1 MNGHHGVSTNIR
13 ALRISAALILIYF
26 VFEIAIALSTG
37 SLALLADAGH
47 ELSTFLAISVTLIA
61 MQLATRRPTVQKTFG
76 LLRVEILAALF
87 NGVLL
92 LAMAGF
98 IIVRGIERLQNPM
111 EVPSLPMFI
120 MAVGG
125 IGLEIA
131 SLSIMYK
138 GQKESLNIRGSFWH
152 VMNAFLG
159 SIAVIIA
166 ATFISL
172 WEIYVAD
179 AWAGILF
186 AVILTWAA
194 YGIVKDSFMILV
206 DATPREIDLVQVER
220 ELLAIPSV
228 VSAHHFHARTI
239 AGHIKTFNGHLVVK
253 DLGDAESV
261 LRKAKQILD
270 EKYKF
275 SLSTIQIEN
284 EGLAEADARELEY
297 RESDGGYTAS

>member
-1 MNGHHGVSTNIR
+1 MNGHRGVTTNIK
-13 ALRISAALILIYF
+13 ALKISAVLILIYF

-47 ELSTFLAISVTLIA
+47 ELSTFLAISVSLLA
-61 MQLATRRPTVQKTFG
+61 MQLATRKPTRRKTFG
-76 LLRVEILAALF
+76 LFRIEILAALF

-92 LAMAGF
+92 LGMAGF
-98 IIVRGIERLQNPM
+98 IIIRGIERLQNPM

-120 MAVGG
+120 MAFGG

-131 SLSIMYK
+131 SLFIMYK

-166 ATFISL
+166 AIFIQF
-172 WEIYVAD
+172 WQIYVAD

-186 AVILTWAA
+186 AFILIWAA
-194 YGIVKDSFMILV
+194 YGILREAFSILI
-206 DATPREIDLVQVER
+206 DATPKYIDLYQIEQS
-220 ELLAIPSV
+220 LLRIPGV
-228 VSAHHFHARTI
+228 VAAHHLHARTLT
-239 AGHIKTFNGHLVVK
+239 GHITTFSGHIVVA
-253 DLGDAESV
+253 DLKNAEKI
-261 LRKAKQILD
+261 LTQAKRILN

-275 SLSTIQIEN
+275 ALTTVQIEN
-284 EGLAEADARELEY
+284 KKLAELDITELEY
-297 RESDGGYTAS
+297 KERNKKS

>member
-61 MQLATRRPTVQKTFG
+61 MQLATRRPTAQKTFG

-92 LAMAGF
+92 LAMGGF
-98 IIVRGIERLQNPM
+98 IIVRGIESLQNPM

>member
-61 MQLATRRPTVQKTFG
+61 MQLATRRPTAQKTFG

-194 YGIVKDSFMILV
+194 YGIVRDSFMILV
-206 DATPREIDLVQVER
+206 DTTPKEIDLVQVER
-220 ELLAIPSV
+220 ELLAIPGV
-228 VSAHHFHARTI
+228 VNAHHFHARTI
-239 AGHIKTFNGHLVVK
+239 AGHIKTFNGHLVVR
-253 DLGDAESV
+253 DFRDAESV

-297 RESDGGYTAS
+297 NEKEEN

>member
-13 ALRISAALILIYF
+13 ALRISAVLILIYF
-26 VFEIAIALSTG
+26 VLEIAIALSTG

-47 ELSTFLAISVTLIA
+47 ELSTFLAIGVSLLA
-61 MQLATRRPTVQKTFG
+61 MQLATRRPTTKITFG

-92 LAMAGF
+92 LAMAAF
-98 IIVRGIERLQNPM
+98 IIRGIERLQNPM

-125 IGLEIA
+125 IGLETA
-131 SLSIMYK
+131 SLFIMYK

-194 YGIVKDSFMILV
+194 YGIIRDSFMILV
-206 DATPREIDLVQVER
+206 DATPRDIDLAQVER

-239 AGHIKTFNGHLVVK
+239 AGHIKTFNG
-253 DLGDAESV
+253 
-261 LRKAKQILD
+261 
-270 EKYKF
+270 
-275 SLSTIQIEN
+275 TW
-284 EGLAEADARELEY
+284 
-297 RESDGGYTAS
+297 

>member
-26 VFEIAIALSTG
+26 VFEIAVALSTG

-61 MQLATRRPTVQKTFG
+61 MQLATRRPTAQKTFG

-131 SLSIMYK
+131 ALFIMYK

-239 AGHIKTFNGHLVVK
+239 AGHIKTFTGHLVVK

-261 LRKAKQILD
+261 LRNAKQILD

>member
-61 MQLATRRPTVQKTFG
+61 MQLATRRPTAQKTFG

-111 EVPSLPMFI
+111 EVRSLPMFI

-138 GQKESLNIRGSFWH
+138 GQKESLNIRGSF
-152 VMNAFLG
+152 
-159 SIAVIIA
+159 
-166 ATFISL
+166 

-206 DATPREIDLVQVER
+206 DATPRGIDLVQVER

>member
-1 MNGHHGVSTNIR
+1 
-13 ALRISAALILIYF
+13 
-26 VFEIAIALSTG
+26 
-37 SLALLADAGH
+37 
-47 ELSTFLAISVTLIA
+47 
-61 MQLATRRPTVQKTFG
+61 
-76 LLRVEILAALF
+76 
-87 NGVLL
+87 
-92 LAMAGF
+92 
-98 IIVRGIERLQNPM
+98 
-111 EVPSLPMFI
+111 
-120 MAVGG
+120 
-125 IGLEIA
+125 
-131 SLSIMYK
+131 
-138 GQKESLNIRGSFWH
+138 LNIRGSFWH